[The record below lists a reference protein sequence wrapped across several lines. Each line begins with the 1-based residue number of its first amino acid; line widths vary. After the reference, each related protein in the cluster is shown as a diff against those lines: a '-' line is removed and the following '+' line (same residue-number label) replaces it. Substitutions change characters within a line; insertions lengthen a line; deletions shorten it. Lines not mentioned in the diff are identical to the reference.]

1 MALDKWFSP
10 FIFNWLDMLCSKT
23 VEWVTNAVRADSF
36 QITETYMIS
45 LADIQD
51 SEFVNS
57 STSENMSSD
66 TSSSNLIM
74 NSNPPPCSSSATDL
88 FTAIYSELRVLLDL
102 EWDNKIQRSGFFLK
116 FAQVS

>member
-1 MALDKWFSP
+1 MTLDKWFSP

-36 QITETYMIS
+36 QIAETYMIS
-45 LADIQD
+45 LTDIQD
-51 SEFVNS
+51 NEFGDAS
-57 STSENMSSD
+57 DIISSD
-66 TSSSNLIM
+66 TNLVM

-88 FTAIYSELRVLLDL
+88 FTAIYSELRVLLEL

-116 FAQVS
+116 FAQVSSI